1 MSLQINIKKISF
13 YIWLLNN
20 LFISTAFG
28 EVFKEIILSMKES
41 TSGGGYDSL
50 FAFMFLLMFIVYI
63 FLNYIVYLFM
73 KKRFFMFISFLLSIS
88 FISLLVFE
96 INESTFRDAWQR
108 DAISFLI
115 GPVVILIMSVFFRR
129 KLNSHL

>member
-28 EVFKEIILSMKES
+28 DVFKDIIRSMNES
-41 TSGGGYDSL
+41 PSSGGYDSL

-73 KKRFFMFISFLLSIS
+73 KKRFFIFVSVMLFIS
-88 FISLLVFE
+88 FISLVVFE
-96 INESTFRDAWQR
+96 INESIFRDAWQR
-108 DAISFLI
+108 DAISFFI
-115 GPVVILIMSVFFRR
+115 GPVIILILSPLIRR